1 MTRWVRHNAP
11 ALLYPAA
18 GLVILL
24 LGWHLVV
31 AYALV
36 PSYLLPAPAKV
47 AGAVISSARD
57 GTLLRHLSPTL
68 QATIAGYL
76 IGSLAAFVL
85 AALVA
90 EFRQFERFVLVH
102 LIAIQSIP
110 KVSIAPLVFLWAGF
124 DLQGKIILVAL
135 ICFFPVFANALAG
148 FRSADPNLID
158 LMRASGASRSHIFL
172 QVKLPSA
179 ASQLFAG
186 LEVAVAF
193 ALIGC
198 VVMEFVG
205 ATRGMGFLIQD
216 SSNTFDLPMTFAAVV
231 TLGLIGVAGNA
242 LVRLLR
248 GRILFWE
255 QGSKGTQGVAGA
267 RSDV

>member
-1 MTRWVRHNAP
+1 MTHWLRHRAP
-11 ALLYPAA
+11 TMLYPAA
-18 GLVILL
+18 GLAILL
-24 LGWHLVV
+24 LGWHFVV
-31 AYALV
+31 AFALV

-47 AGAVISSARD
+47 AAAMLASAQD
-57 GTLLRHLSPTL
+57 GLLARHLSPTL
-68 QATIAGYL
+68 QATLTGYVV
-76 IGSLAAFVL
+76 GSLAALAL

-90 EFRQFERFVLVH
+90 EFKTFERFVLLH

-124 DLQGKIILVAL
+124 DLQGKIILVSL

-158 LMRASGASRSHIFL
+158 LMRAAGASRAHIFL
-172 QVKLPSA
+172 QIKLPGA

-186 LEVAVAF
+186 LEIAVAF

-216 SSNTFDLPMTFAAVV
+216 SSNTFDLPLTFAAVV
-231 TLGLIGVAGNA
+231 SLGLVGVVGNA
-242 LVRLLR
+242 LIRLLR
-248 GRILFWE
+248 STVLFWE
-255 QGSKGTQGVAGA
+255 QGSKAGA
-267 RSDV
+267 AGNG

>member
-1 MTRWVRHNAP
+1 MSRGFADRAA
-11 ALLYPAA
+11 ALLYPLA
-18 GLVILL
+18 GVIVLL
-24 LGWHLVV
+24 LAWHAVV
-31 AYALV
+31 ALALV
-36 PSYLLPAPAKV
+36 PSYLLPAPTKV
-47 AGAVISSARD
+47 ATALLAIAQD
-57 GTLLRHLSPTL
+57 GVLARHLSPTL
-68 QATIAGYL
+68 QATVTGYV
-76 IGSLAAFVL
+76 IGSFAAFLL
-85 AALVA
+85 AALVS
-90 EFRQFERFVLVH
+90 EFRTFERFVLLH

-148 FRSADPNLID
+148 FRSADTNLVD
-158 LMRASGASRSHIFL
+158 LLRAAGASRAHIFF

-216 SSNTFDLPMTFAAVV
+216 SSNTFDLPLTFAAVV
-231 TLGLIGVAGNA
+231 TLGVIGVVGNA
-242 LVRLLR
+242 LIRLLR
-248 GRILFWE
+248 ARTLFWE
-255 QGSKGTQGVAGA
+255 TSRKAEGGRDA
-267 RSDV
+267 

>member
-1 MTRWVRHNAP
+1 MRHPVLPRWIIDRAP

-18 GLVILL
+18 GLATLL
-24 LGWHLVV
+24 LAWHLVTSF
-31 AYALV
+31 ALV
-36 PSYLLPAPAKV
+36 PSYLLPAPLKV
-47 AGAVISSARD
+47 AAAMLASASD

-68 QATIAGYL
+68 QATVTGYA
-76 IGSLAAFVL
+76 IGSLAALLL

-90 EFRQFERFVLVH
+90 EFKMVERFVLLH

-124 DLQGKIILVAL
+124 DLQGKVILVSL
-135 ICFFPVFANALAG
+135 ICFFPIFANALAG
-148 FRSADPNLID
+148 FRSADANLID
-158 LMRASGASRSHIFL
+158 LLRAAGASRAHVFL

-242 LVRLLR
+242 LVRLAR
-248 GRILFWE
+248 ARILFWE
-255 QGSKGTQGVAGA
+255 QGSKTGA
-267 RSDV
+267 LRDA

>member
-1 MTRWVRHNAP
+1 MGWLGHRAP

-18 GLVILL
+18 GLLILL

-31 AYALV
+31 AFALV
-36 PSYLLPAPAKV
+36 PAYLLPAPYKV
-47 AGAVISSARD
+47 LVAMVESARD
-57 GTLLRHLSPTL
+57 GLLLRHLLPTL
-68 QATIAGYL
+68 QATATGYAV
-76 IGSLAAFVL
+76 GGLAAFLL

-90 EFRQFERFVLVH
+90 EFRMFERFVLLH

-124 DLQGKIILVAL
+124 DLKGKVILVSL

-148 FRSADPNLID
+148 FRSADSNLID
-158 LMRASGASRSHIFL
+158 LLRAAGASRAHIFW
-172 QVKLPSA
+172 QIKLPSA

-216 SSNTFDLPMTFAAVV
+216 SSNVFDLPMTFAAVV
-231 TLGLIGVAGNA
+231 TLGLIGVCGNA
-242 LVRLLR
+242 LVRLTR
-248 GRILFWE
+248 SRVLFWE
-255 QGSKGTQGVAGA
+255 RRAASGA
-267 RSDV
+267 LRDA

>member
-1 MTRWVRHNAP
+1 V
-11 ALLYPAA
+11 
-18 GLVILL
+18 
-24 LGWHLVV
+24 
-31 AYALV
+31 
-36 PSYLLPAPAKV
+36 
-47 AGAVISSARD
+47 
-57 GTLLRHLSPTL
+57 
-68 QATIAGYL
+68 
-76 IGSLAAFVL
+76 VL

-90 EFRQFERFVLVH
+90 EFKGFERFTLLH

-124 DLQGKIILVAL
+124 DLKGKIILVAL

-148 FRSADPNLID
+148 FRSADANRVD
-158 LMRASGASRSHIFL
+158 LLRAAGGSRAHVFL
-172 QVKLPSA
+172 EVKLPSA

-216 SSNTFDLPMTFAAVV
+216 SSNTFDLPLTFAAVIS
-231 TLGLIGVAGNA
+231 LGLVGVLANA
-242 LVRLLR
+242 LVRLAR
-248 GRILFWE
+248 GRLLFWE
-255 QGSKGTQGVAGA
+255 QDRKAKA
-267 RSDV
+267 

>member
-1 MTRWVRHNAP
+1 MTDWLRHRAP
-11 ALLYPAA
+11 TLLYPAA
-18 GLVILL
+18 GLTVLL
-24 LGWHLVV
+24 LGWYLVV
-31 AYALV
+31 AFALV
-36 PSYLLPAPAKV
+36 PSYLLPAPANV
-47 AGAVISSARD
+47 AAAMVASARD
-57 GTLLRHLSPTL
+57 GLLARHLSPTL
-68 QATIAGYL
+68 QATLTGYAV
-76 IGSLAAFVL
+76 GSLAAFAL

-90 EFRQFERFVLVH
+90 EFKTFERFVLLH

-158 LMRASGASRSHIFL
+158 LMRAAGASRAHVFL
-172 QVKLPSA
+172 QVKLPGA

-216 SSNTFDLPMTFAAVV
+216 SSNTFDLPLTFAAVV
-231 TLGLIGVAGNA
+231 TLGLIGVSGNA
-242 LVRLLR
+242 LIRLLR
-248 GRILFWE
+248 SRILFWE
-255 QGSKGTQGVAGA
+255 RGASAGA
-267 RSDV
+267 RHDG

>member
-1 MTRWVRHNAP
+1 MIRWLKFHAP
-11 ALLYPAA
+11 GVLYPAA
-18 GLVILL
+18 GLALLL
-24 LGWHLVV
+24 LGWHLVT
-31 AYALV
+31 AFELI
-36 PSYLLPAPAKV
+36 PSFLLPAPARV
-47 AGAVISSARD
+47 ATTMLASIED
-57 GTLLRHLSPTL
+57 GLLWRHLALTL
-68 QATIAGYL
+68 QATISGYL
-76 IGSLAAFVL
+76 IGSFAAVVL

-90 EFRQFERFVLVH
+90 EFKGFERFTLLH

-124 DLQGKIILVAL
+124 DLKGKVILVAL

-148 FRSADPNLID
+148 FRSADANRID
-158 LMRASGASRSHIFL
+158 LLRAAGASRAHIFL
-172 QVKLPSA
+172 EVKLPSA

-216 SSNTFDLPMTFAAVV
+216 SSNTFDLPLTFAAVIS
-231 TLGLIGVAGNA
+231 LGLVGVVANA
-242 LVRLLR
+242 LVRAVR
-248 GRILFWE
+248 GRLLFWE
-255 QGSKGTQGVAGA
+255 QDRKSKA
-267 RSDV
+267 

>member
-1 MTRWVRHNAP
+1 MTRWLAQRAP

-18 GLVILL
+18 GLAILL
-24 LGWHLVV
+24 FAWHLVV
-31 AYALV
+31 GFALV
-36 PSYLLPAPAKV
+36 PSYLLPAPVRV
-47 AGAVISSARD
+47 AAALLASAQD
-57 GTLLRHLSPTL
+57 GKLLRHLQPTL
-68 QATIAGYL
+68 QATITGYA
-76 IGSLAAFVL
+76 IGSIAAFSL

-90 EFRQFERFVLVH
+90 EFRTFERFVLLH

-124 DLQGKIILVAL
+124 DLQGKIILVSL

-158 LMRASGASRSHIFL
+158 LMRAAGASRGHVFL

-216 SSNTFDLPMTFAAVV
+216 SSNTFDLPLTFAAVV

-255 QGSKGTQGVAGA
+255 QGGKAGA
-267 RSDV
+267 LRDG

>member
-1 MTRWVRHNAP
+1 MTHWLRHRAP
-11 ALLYPAA
+11 TMLYPAA
-18 GLVILL
+18 ALAILL
-24 LGWHLVV
+24 LGWHFVV
-31 AYALV
+31 ALALV

-47 AGAVISSARD
+47 AAAMLASAQD
-57 GTLLRHLSPTL
+57 GLLARHLSPTL
-68 QATIAGYL
+68 QATLTGYVV
-76 IGSLAAFVL
+76 GSLAALAL

-90 EFRQFERFVLVH
+90 EFKTFERFVLLH

-124 DLQGKIILVAL
+124 DLQGKIILVSL

-158 LMRASGASRSHIFL
+158 LMRAAGASRAHIFL
-172 QVKLPSA
+172 QIKLPGA

-186 LEVAVAF
+186 LEIAVAF

-216 SSNTFDLPMTFAAVV
+216 SSNTFDLPLTFAAVV
-231 TLGLIGVAGNA
+231 TLGLVGVVGNA
-242 LVRLLR
+242 LIRLLR
-248 GRILFWE
+248 SMILFWE
-255 QGSKGTQGVAGA
+255 QGSKAGA
-267 RSDV
+267 AGYG